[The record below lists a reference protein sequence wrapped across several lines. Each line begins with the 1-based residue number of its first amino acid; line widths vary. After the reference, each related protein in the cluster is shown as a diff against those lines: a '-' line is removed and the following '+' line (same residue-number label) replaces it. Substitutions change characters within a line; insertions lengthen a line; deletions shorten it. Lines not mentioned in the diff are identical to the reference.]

1 MEKKMVAGDQG
12 VGAPGTQ
19 PERVSW
25 KGGLRQVSQIQ
36 ISARFVSTRCQEGGY
51 VSILCATS

>member
-1 MEKKMVAGDQG
+1 MVAGDQG

-51 VSILCATS
+51 VSILCTTS